1 MSDYMKWVNGYQL
14 FTRVWQE
21 GGFFFFS
28 LYQWLAHSFK
38 NQPTLISGHGRTDS
52 HTLILRINS
61 VDLCF
66 LSVRGDQ
73 KERTAAA
80 PTERPGSKRTSEMRL
95 LYGKGAAMIH
105 GMETA
110 LQMNFD
116 RNLDV
121 LQPSLWPNMP
131 FRVIFD

>member
-1 MSDYMKWVNGYQL
+1 M
-14 FTRVWQE
+14 TERAHTH
-21 GGFFFFS
+21 S
-28 LYQWLAHSFK
+28 LSHT
-38 NQPTLISGHGRTDS
+38 PTLHQYSQLCWDLHAHTTASS
-52 HTLILRINS
+52 HFYCEIG
-61 VDLCF
+61 VF
-66 LSVRGDQ
+66 PVRDDQ

-80 PTERPGSKRTSEMRL
+80 PTERPGSKRTSEMRI

>member
-1 MSDYMKWVNGYQL
+1 MLKA
-14 FTRVWQE
+14 
-21 GGFFFFS
+21 GFYDVMERAHTHTLTHS
-28 LYQWLAHSFK
+28 LSHT
-38 NQPTLISGHGRTDS
+38 PTLHQYSQLCWVQHA
-52 HTLILRINS
+52 HTAASSPFYCKIG
-61 VDLCF
+61 VF
-66 LSVRGDQ
+66 PVRGDQ

-80 PTERPGSKRTSEMRL
+80 PTERPGSKRTSEMRI